1 MEGAGSTVSSAV
13 NLGQQ
18 LLLPFDGLTLID
30 PSQISE
36 GQPKVIWK
44 SERLRPSNTSPVID
58 GTTAYLLSSRG
69 VLTSCDLTDGSRG
82 FQFRVDGSYWSTP
95 VVANGYLYAFSQDG
109 TAKVVK
115 LGDEPEVVSEISM
128 EETILASPAVNETG
142 LFVRTENAL
151 WKLTAE

>member
-1 MEGAGSTVSSAV
+1 
-13 NLGQQ
+13 
-18 LLLPFDGLTLID
+18 
-30 PSQISE
+30 
-36 GQPKVIWK
+36 
-44 SERLRPSNTSPVID
+44 
-58 GTTAYLLSSRG
+58 
-69 VLTSCDLTDGSRG
+69 
-82 FQFRVDGSYWSTP
+82 